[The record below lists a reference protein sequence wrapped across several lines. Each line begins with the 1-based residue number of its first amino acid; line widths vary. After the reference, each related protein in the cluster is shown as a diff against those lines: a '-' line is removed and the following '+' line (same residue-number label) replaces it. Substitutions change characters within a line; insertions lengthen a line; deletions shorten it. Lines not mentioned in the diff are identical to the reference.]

1 MQLAKQNID
10 VIIVSFKSDS
20 VLFNCIKSIDKDI
33 QIIVVD
39 NAADKNLKKKLQ
51 KYKNIQYFKSNKNLG
66 MGAGNNIGILRSEK
80 EYNFII
86 NPDVILKKNTI
97 KNLITAIKKIKDF
110 GVIAPVLDDKNNPNY
125 QLLDNMNNNLS
136 KKNYTEVKCV
146 DGFAMLINKKKLKK
160 IKSFNFFDESFFMYL
175 ENDDLCKRIKNRN
188 EKIYIVPSCKIKHL
202 GAQAVSKNLYRE
214 VELSRNWHWSWS
226 KFYFSKKY
234 HGYIYSLIKGLPKF
248 LSSLIKGIF
257 YLLIFKEFESKIY
270 FNRAFG
276 FFNGILGK
284 PSWYRPK
291 LDLD

>member
-1 MQLAKQNID
+1 MKNLTV
-10 VIIVSFKSDS
+10 VIVTLKSDH
-20 VLFNCIKSIDKDI
+20 VIDHCIKSIDKSVKI
-33 QIIVVD
+33 LIVENSNNFD
-39 NAADKNLKKKLQ
+39 FKKKIEK
-51 KYKNIQYFKSNKNLG
+51 KYKNVSCILSGSNIG
-66 MGAGNNIGILRSEK
+66 MGAANNIGINKAKSDFVL
-80 EYNFII
+80 IM
-86 NPDVILKKNTI
+86 NPDVILFKHTI
-97 KNLITAIKKIKDF
+97 VRLFRAIKKIKDF
-110 GVIAPVLDDKNNPNY
+110 TIISPLSSNLKYPNY
-125 QLLDNMNNNLS
+125 S
-136 KKNYTEVKCV
+136 TKKKNLNFKQIFEVDSL
-146 DGFAMLINKKKLKK
+146 DGYCMLMNKKKIMKFSKNKK
-160 IKSFNFFDESFFMYL
+160 IFDENFFMYL

-234 HGYIYSLIKGLPKF
+234 HGYIYSLLKVLPKF